1 MRRLRV
7 SAYRS
12 RILVA
17 LGCTVVHLLLQCT
30 DVIIVIAAKFRGAD
44 AFLFLPAA
52 PPTIRKNPIDSRMLS
67 SVVVLYQST
76 SSNSRSSN
84 NNKSDPFPEELFSV
98 APMMGHTTRHY
109 RYFWRL
115 LSRHATLYTEMIP
128 SSTIVQA
135 YQQDAKRL
143 LASEGK
149 GNNNNSHDTMLHHPD
164 CIKQVLEMIREER
177 QRHPTSSMSSLEK
190 LLRDETTDGNIILQL
205 GGRDP
210 QSLAIAAA
218 IGTAFGQQQQ
228 HQQQQQ
234 QQHNI
239 PAYSGINLN
248 CGCPSTSVAAGR
260 RTGAALM
267 LEPQHV
273 VQCLNAM
280 TEAMSQIHRSSI
292 TTLSVKHRLGVQDA
306 NDYQKRKQQLQ
317 DAGRYSLSQEEEEAY
332 DSCKAFVSQLVTSSH
347 SSHNLS
353 RIQVHARLAL
363 LGLDRSMK
371 NDKESQQKLS
381 SPLWVAT
388 SKDSPP
394 VEEAVK
400 VNHQRVQYRAM
411 QQARQATID
420 NRKIPPLHTNV
431 VAAIARDF
439 SSSRLQVVTNGGI
452 QSMGDVQQ
460 RLEPDHVHGAMVGR
474 GAINHPCSFAAVDAV
489 LYEHCDKNSDRC
501 GTRGQVLE
509 RYIQYCTSQEDEYFQ
524 RCPHESATKE
534 KNSDICIFRKELVAP
549 AYHLFVGEE
558 GNAAF
563 QRLLKRLTSRAQR
576 HTSAQ
581 ILQASMAQLPDESL
595 NKRIDDH
602 LPWNKIQCEF
612 QESYGEAAMGAT
624 KRSGA
629 MQRIVY

>member
-1 MRRLRV
+1 MRRLRM

-17 LGCTVVHLLLQCT
+17 LGCTVVHLLQCT
-30 DVIIVIAAKFRGAD
+30 EVIIIAAKFRGAD
-44 AFLFLPAA
+44 AFLFLPVA
-52 PPTIRKNPIDSRMLS
+52 PPTIRKNSIDSRMLS

-76 SSNSRSSN
+76 SSSSRSSN
-84 NNKSDPFPEELFSV
+84 NNKNDPFPEELFSV

-143 LASEGK
+143 LTSEGK
-149 GNNNNSHDTMLHHPD
+149 GNNNTFDDIMPYHPE
-164 CIKQVLEMIREER
+164 CIKQVLEMIQEER
-177 QRHPTSSMSSLEK
+177 QRHPTDSMSSLEK
-190 LLRDETTDGNIILQL
+190 LLRDDTTDGNIILQL

-228 HQQQQQ
+228 QE
-234 QQHNI
+234 HNI

-248 CGCPSTSVAAGR
+248 CGCLSTSVAAGR

-280 TEAMSQIHRSSI
+280 TEAMSQIHRSST

-306 NDYQKRKQQLQ
+306 NDYQKRKQQLK

-363 LGLDRSMK
+363 LGLDRSVN
-371 NDKESQQKLS
+371 NDNESQQQIS

-388 SKDSPP
+388 RKDSPP

-400 VNHQRVQYRAM
+400 INHQRVHYRAM

-452 QSMGDVQQ
+452 QSMEDVQR

-489 LYEHCDKNSDRC
+489 LYKHCDIDSDRC

-509 RYIQYCTSQEDEYFQ
+509 RYILYCTTQEDEYFQ

-558 GNAAF
+558 GNAAY

-595 NKRIDDH
+595 NKRIEQH
-602 LPWNKIQCEF
+602 LPWNRIQCEF